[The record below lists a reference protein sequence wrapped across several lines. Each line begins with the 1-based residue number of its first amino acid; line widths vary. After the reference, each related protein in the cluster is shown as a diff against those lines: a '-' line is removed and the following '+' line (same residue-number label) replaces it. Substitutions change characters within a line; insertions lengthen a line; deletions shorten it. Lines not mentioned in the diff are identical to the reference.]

1 MVHIPSTQV
10 SGEDIDFAV
19 DFTVT
24 GPTQINLATARV
36 REGAMAEEAER
47 RKLAEIAAHYTIL
60 DHERSRL
67 VPFAMEVTGTMGKL
81 ARGLIH
87 RIAAAHVPSAAELD
101 DGIDADDA
109 DDEPGAGNRAHAP
122 PVNPEGSIKSARG
135 RRIWTIKSTLVNAVS
150 SAAMAP
156 SSSTTTRSLPPSL
169 RVPRSLRSPPL
180 VLWASD

>member
-1 MVHIPSTQV
+1 MGWGT
-10 SGEDIDFAV
+10 DIDFAV

-81 ARGLIH
+81 RP
-87 RIAAAHVPSAAELD
+87 RPSWMTRTTHAE
-101 DGIDADDA
+101 
-109 DDEPGAGNRAHAP
+109 DEPGAATP
-122 PVNPEGSIKSARG
+122 PLSTPRG
-135 RRIWTIKSTLVNAVS
+135 RS
-150 SAAMAP
+150 
-156 SSSTTTRSLPPSL
+156 
-169 RVPRSLRSPPL
+169 SPPAGA
-180 VLWASD
+180 ASGGP